1 MVDQTDI
8 NVLIVRLISGEGS
21 AEEKE
26 RIAEWLGQ
34 SAENRKLYAD
44 IKEIWLSAGT
54 LGNADHYDL
63 EGAIMKFRK
72 QIQGRKPQPKARIG
86 INQYLKYAALAFL
99 LVALPFSYY
108 LGIRNAGADDSLT
121 TISCAF
127 GDRSSI
133 VLPDSSKVWLN
144 GGSKI
149 SFNSGFRNN
158 ERRVILEGEAFF
170 AVSKDKHHP
179 FVVKTK
185 DIQVKVLG
193 TSFNLKAY
201 PEEGVV
207 SATLVEGSLL
217 VSSEDQEIRLKPDEK
232 LVFDRGNNQMT
243 LESLTD
249 TSPETEWKDG
259 RFVFRNESLGEL
271 APKLSRWFDVDIV
284 FIDEQAKERR
294 FTGVLEREN
303 ILEAISYFDRSTLI
317 SCKTNGSSIEIKSEN
332 N

>member
-1 MVDQTDI
+1 
-8 NVLIVRLISGEGS
+8 
-21 AEEKE
+21 
-26 RIAEWLGQ
+26 
-34 SAENRKLYAD
+34 
-44 IKEIWLSAGT
+44 
-54 LGNADHYDL
+54 
-63 EGAIMKFRK
+63 
-72 QIQGRKPQPKARIG
+72 
-86 INQYLKYAALAFL
+86 
-99 LVALPFSYY
+99 
-108 LGIRNAGADDSLT
+108 
-121 TISCAF
+121 
-127 GDRSSI
+127 
-133 VLPDSSKVWLN
+133 
-144 GGSKI
+144 
-149 SFNSGFRNN
+149 
-158 ERRVILEGEAFF
+158 
-170 AVSKDKHHP
+170 
-179 FVVKTK
+179 VVKTK

-317 SCKTNGSSIEIKSEN
+317 SCKTNGSRIEIKSEN